1 MFTTCNYLN
10 YFHVVRVGRPVTKL
24 LWIVHDM
31 AEKKLLMGGLDKLVD
46 IALKHKNFA
55 LSYKL
60 ADILLT
66 EGGKIEEKSFCKLLK
81 LAVNTEA
88 EEDVLSCAK
97 IGQKLGLLTNEVLKK
112 QIFPNLHNWPEL
124 VVTSLED
131 VGVERKATVT
141 PLIEWLIGQGKT
153 EAASTLAGIFSEHV
167 DNKLKFFT
175 QTSKNVGAVCNHFH
189 ENTTANQTS
198 TTAPAEPKQPEATS
212 ESSPQTLSTPIQ
224 SSPNTVEGP
233 SSESVN
239 IASLSQAELEAM
251 LAARTASPATRG
263 QAYLRLL
270 EIFHAAG
277 AVDQAIQVI
286 LSFHLS
292 FRHKCPYSKSS
303 PIIGPYTKMLM
314 YIS

>member
-1 MFTTCNYLN
+1 M
-10 YFHVVRVGRPVTKL
+10 TKL

-88 EEDVLSCAK
+88 EEDVLSCAR

-141 PLIEWLIGQGKT
+141 PLTEWLIGQGKT

-167 DNKLKFFT
+167 DSKLKFFT

-189 ENTTANQTS
+189 ENTTTNQTS
-198 TTAPAEPKQPEATS
+198 TNTPVEPKQPEATLP
-212 ESSPQTLSTPIQ
+212 ETSSQTLSTQVQ
-224 SSPNTVEGP
+224 SSPDTSEQTQ
-233 SSESVN
+233 SAESVN
-239 IASLSQAELEAM
+239 IATLSQAELEEM

-286 LSFHLS
+286 TCLSLV
-292 FRHKCPYSKSS
+292 
-303 PIIGPYTKMLM
+303 T
-314 YIS
+314 

>member
-1 MFTTCNYLN
+1 M
-10 YFHVVRVGRPVTKL
+10 TKL

-88 EEDVLSCAK
+88 EEDVLSCAR

-153 EAASTLAGIFSEHV
+153 EAASTLAGI
-167 DNKLKFFT
+167 
-175 QTSKNVGAVCNHFH
+175 
-189 ENTTANQTS
+189 
-198 TTAPAEPKQPEATS
+198 
-212 ESSPQTLSTPIQ
+212 
-224 SSPNTVEGP
+224 
-233 SSESVN
+233 
-239 IASLSQAELEAM
+239 
-251 LAARTASPATRG
+251 
-263 QAYLRLL
+263 
-270 EIFHAAG
+270 
-277 AVDQAIQVI
+277 
-286 LSFHLS
+286 
-292 FRHKCPYSKSS
+292 
-303 PIIGPYTKMLM
+303 
-314 YIS
+314 

>member
-1 MFTTCNYLN
+1 M
-10 YFHVVRVGRPVTKL
+10 TKL

-88 EEDVLSCAK
+88 EEDVLSCAR

-167 DNKLKFFT
+167 DSKLKFFT
-175 QTSKNVGAVCNHFH
+175 QTSKNVGAVCNHAH
-189 ENTTANQTS
+189 ENTSLNAFRAKHTKDSPPGSSSQTIS
-198 TTAPAEPKQPEATS
+198 TS
-212 ESSPQTLSTPIQ
+212 VQ
-224 SSPNTVEGP
+224 SSQDTTEGQCA
-233 SSESVN
+233 ESVN
-239 IASLSQAELEAM
+239 IATLSQAELEEM

-277 AVDQAIQVI
+277 AVDQAIQ
-286 LSFHLS
+286 LAERLKMDGSLHLS
-292 FRHKCPYSKSS
+292 TSQSFTTCLA
-303 PIIGPYTKMLM
+303 T
-314 YIS
+314 